1 MSTWALLIIPTL
13 ILLGAV
19 FTDLRSRKI
28 YNWYV
33 VAAAVIAVAHSFYF
47 FHWSGVTQ
55 GLAGAG
61 VAVLL
66 TLPLVLVGVLGGGD
80 MKLFVTF
87 GLATSYS
94 TVFNVVIGSFV
105 WAVIFGLIYA
115 ALNGTLKRLFLNMGA
130 LAKGEK
136 AKKLQLHHI
145 PFTVAM
151 LIGWMTYVAQLKG
164 IWS

>member
-1 MSTWALLIIPTL
+1 MNSWALLIIPTL

-19 FTDLRSRKI
+19 VTDLRSRKI

-33 VAAAVIAVAHSFYF
+33 LSAAAIALLHSYYF
-47 FHWSGVTQ
+47 FEWSGITQ

-61 VAVLL
+61 IAILL
-66 TLPLVLVGVLGGGD
+66 TLPLVFVGVLGGGD
-80 MKLFVTF
+80 MKLFVAF

-94 TVFNVVIGSFV
+94 TVFSVVIGTFV
-105 WAVIFGLIYA
+105 WAAVFGLIYA
-115 ALNGTLKRLFLNMGA
+115 TLNGTLKRLFLNMGA
-130 LAKGEK
+130 LAKGQK
-136 AKKLQLHHI
+136 SKSLQLHQI

-164 IWS
+164 VWS